1 MARSLDLVG
10 YLLLLNQKLRWSTAE
25 KTASFVLWLHS
36 ACMYTYKK
44 FRACLAD
51 GKRASATIL
60 LFLENKHVGYVS
72 VPDLSLNCKCP
83 HKSLKD
89 QEKKFFSPV

>member
-1 MARSLDLVG
+1 MLS
-10 YLLLLNQKLRWSTAE
+10 QKLRWRAAE

-36 ACMYTYKK
+36 ARTYTYKK
-44 FRACLAD
+44 LRVCLAD
-51 GKRASATIL
+51 GKRASATVL

-72 VPDLSLNCKCP
+72 VHGLSLNFKSP
-83 HKSLKD
+83 HKSLED